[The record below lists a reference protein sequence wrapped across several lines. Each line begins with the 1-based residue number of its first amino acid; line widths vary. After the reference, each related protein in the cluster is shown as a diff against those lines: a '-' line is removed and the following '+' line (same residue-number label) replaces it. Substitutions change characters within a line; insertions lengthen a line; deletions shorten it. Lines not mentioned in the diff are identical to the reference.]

1 MSKKSVFLLGI
12 LLSMVG
18 TKTMAY
24 DIEAKNAKGV
34 TIYYNYINN
43 GTELEVSRGNYSGVV
58 AIPNEVTFMN
68 RTRKVTS
75 IEGKAFYNCQGLT
88 SVTIP
93 NNVTTIGS
101 AAFMYCSS
109 LISVTIGNSVTNIED
124 CAFQECSN
132 LASVKMGNNVTKIG
146 DRAFHKC
153 HKLTSITIPN
163 SVTSIGIGTFL
174 DCI

>member
-101 AAFMYCSS
+101 AAFSNCD
-109 LISVTIGNSVTNIED
+109 ISKVISKIENPFAID
-124 CAFQECSN
+124 PDIFSRNTYSN
-132 LASVKMGNNVTKIG
+132 ATLYVPVGTLDQYKATEGWKYFSYIEEG
-146 DRAFHKC
+146 DGK
-153 HKLTSITIPN
+153 
-163 SVTSIGIGTFL
+163 
-174 DCI
+174 